1 MLQGWCC
8 QGLWNCKQ
16 FELAFFGQAAIIK
29 NFCRNQAVFHA
40 GLRCATDITIDQQAS
55 GTRVCNTG
63 KVLVFEVVI
72 DDPAAAEADAAG
84 KRQAE

>member
-1 MLQGWCC
+1 
-8 QGLWNCKQ
+8 
-16 FELAFFGQAAIIK
+16 
-29 NFCRNQAVFHA
+29 VFHA
-40 GLRCATDITIDQQAS
+40 GLRVSSLCRLCCQYAVAIRCATDITIDQQAS